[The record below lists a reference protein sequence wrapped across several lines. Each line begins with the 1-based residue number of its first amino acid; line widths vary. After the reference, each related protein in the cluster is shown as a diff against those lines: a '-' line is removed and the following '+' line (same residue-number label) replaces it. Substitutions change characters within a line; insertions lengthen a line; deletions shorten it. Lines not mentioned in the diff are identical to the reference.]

1 MNLLHTLKKQKI
13 LNSTHMLT
21 KFFINS
27 RERVHL
33 FYAVESVS
41 RVRGG
46 NKKKSTIKLSETI
59 KRWISFQLFH

>member
-46 NKKKSTIKLSETI
+46 NKKN
-59 KRWISFQLFH
+59 QQ